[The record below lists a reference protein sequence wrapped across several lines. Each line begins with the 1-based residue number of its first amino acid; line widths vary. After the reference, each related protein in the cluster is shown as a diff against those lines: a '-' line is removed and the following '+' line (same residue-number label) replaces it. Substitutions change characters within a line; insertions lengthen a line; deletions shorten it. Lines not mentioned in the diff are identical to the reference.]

1 MMRLRLTATG
11 DAAPEVVWERY
22 RDLRLWPTWSPQVRG
37 VDAPADLLAT
47 GLRGVVVGPVGARL
61 PFEVL
66 DVDEAAMSWRWR
78 VRAGF
83 VDAVLDHAVRP
94 APRGTT
100 TDLVVTAPSVFALGY
115 APVARLALHRLV
127 RA

>member
-11 DAAPEVVWERY
+11 DAAPAVAWERY

-37 VDAPADLLAT
+37 VDADAHLLET
-47 GLRGVVVGPVGARL
+47 GLRGAVVGPAGLRL

-66 DVDEAAMSWRWR
+66 DVDETAMSWRWR

-83 VDAVLDHAVRP
+83 VDAVLDHAVRA
-94 APRGTT
+94 APRGAA
-100 TDLVVTAPSVFALGY
+100 TDLVVTAPSVFAVAY
-115 APVARLALHRLV
+115 APLAQLALHRLV
-127 RA
+127 RG

>member
-11 DAAPEVVWERY
+11 DAAPAVAWERY

-37 VDAPADLLAT
+37 VDADADLLET
-47 GLRGVVVGPVGARL
+47 GLRGAVVGPAGVRL

-66 DVDEAAMSWRWR
+66 DVDEAAMTWRWR
-78 VRAGF
+78 VRVGF
-83 VDAVLDHAVRP
+83 VDAVLDHAVRA
-94 APRGTT
+94 APRGSV
-100 TDLVVTAPSVFALGY
+100 TDLVITAPSFFAVAY
-115 APVARLALHRLV
+115 APLARLALHRLV